1 MDDNT
6 GYNIVPG
13 SLRRTGK
20 KKHPGNAAFL
30 LILLISLLLS
40 AVTPERLAGET
51 EEKKDKKKQTQS
63 SETAE
68 SKKKLEPKP
77 KAKPLPT
84 SEPVPKSEPVSKSEH
99 KQYKQTIIA
108 GEPKKYTGEPGDF
121 IFQEADIKNVL
132 LFFGKTYKLNIL
144 IDPGVSGK
152 VTIRL
157 VNVPWDQALDLILR
171 QHGLAMIKNGNLI
184 TAKELNQN

>member
-6 GYNIVPG
+6 GFDLVPG
-13 SLRRTGK
+13 SLRHTGK
-20 KKHPGNAAFL
+20 KKHPGIAAFL

-77 KAKPLPT
+77 KAKPLP
-84 SEPVPKSEPVSKSEH
+84 KSEPVSKSEH
-99 KQYKQTIIA
+99 KQYKRTIIA
-108 GEPKKYTGEPGDF
+108 GEAKKYTGEPGNF
-121 IFQEADIKNVL
+121 IFHEADIKNVL
-132 LFFGKTYKLNIL
+132 LFFGKTYKLNIV

-184 TAKELNQN
+184 TAKELKK